1 MGYCHI
7 VLERISRSE
16 AEDLLK
22 HCLED
27 GEVQAGPHFREALA
41 DERLTY
47 ADALAVLRNGMIY
60 EEPEQDIRIGDW
72 KYRMEG
78 REPGGQRVAI
88 VFTFRTLDEAFLIT
102 IFSIERGGKR
112 E

>member
-1 MGYCHI
+1 MGYFHI

-27 GEVQAGPHFREALA
+27 GEEQAGPHFREALA

-47 ADALAVLRNGMIY
+47 ADALAV
-60 EEPEQDIRIGDW
+60 
-72 KYRMEG
+72 
-78 REPGGQRVAI
+78 RE
-88 VFTFRTLDEAFLIT
+88 
-102 IFSIERGGKR
+102 
-112 E
+112 